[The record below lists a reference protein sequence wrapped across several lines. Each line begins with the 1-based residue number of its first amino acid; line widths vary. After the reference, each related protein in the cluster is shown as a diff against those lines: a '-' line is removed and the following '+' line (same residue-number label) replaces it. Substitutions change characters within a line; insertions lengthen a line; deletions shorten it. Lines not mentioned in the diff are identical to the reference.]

1 MPSETFLHVQPEG
14 NAVAVRVTGDWVIA
28 NAEAI
33 ERQLA
38 EIPERALG
46 APRIVFQ
53 CGGLRDLDTS
63 GAWLLHRASRDLE
76 AQGYAA
82 ELSDFRPAHERFIRR
97 VVGDLPN
104 RLTVSPRPREDLLDQ
119 VQRLG
124 HWSLYA
130 VRHLGEVTAFLGRVA
145 ETALTCVILP
155 FRLRGDAVVANMQRA
170 GVNAIPIVALLA
182 FLISIVLAY
191 QGATQLARFGA
202 EIFTINMTAVSLLRE
217 MGPLLTAIL
226 VAGRSGSAF
235 AAELGVMRLNE
246 EIDAMRTMGMDPYE
260 VLVLPR
266 ILALV
271 IMLPLLTML
280 ANLVGLAGGA
290 LAVYALIGIPLETY
304 MAQVQGA
311 LTPWTFWAGII
322 KTPVFAF
329 LIASTA
335 TFWGMRVAG
344 SAASVGRATTLSVV
358 QSIFLVIA
366 ADAVFSILFTGLGL

>member
-14 NAVAVRVTGDWVIA
+14 NAVAVQVTGDWVIA
-28 NAEAI
+28 NAAEI
-33 ERQLA
+33 QRQLA
-38 EIPERALG
+38 EVPERALG
-46 APRIVFQ
+46 APHIRFQ
-53 CGGLRDLDTS
+53 CGGLRDLDAS
-63 GAWLLHRASRDLE
+63 GAWLLHRAGRDLE
-76 AQGYAA
+76 QQGYTTEMAG
-82 ELSDFRPAHERFIRR
+82 FRSAHARFIER
-97 VVGDLPN
+97 VVGDLP
-104 RLTVSPRPREDLLDQ
+104 RELTAAPRRREGLLDQ
-119 VQRLG
+119 VQWVGQAALG
-124 HWSLYA
+124 G
-130 VRHLGEVTAFLGRVA
+130 VRHLGEVTAFWGRLA
-145 ETALTCVILP
+145 ETVLTCIIMP
-155 FRLRGDAVVANMQRA
+155 FRIRVDGVVANMQRS

-191 QGATQLARFGA
+191 QGATQLSRFGA

-271 IMLPLLTML
+271 ITLPLLTML

-290 LAVYALIGIPLETY
+290 VAVNGLLGIPLSTY
-304 MAQVQGA
+304 LSQVQGA
-311 LTPWTFWAGII
+311 LTPWTFWVGIL
-322 KTPVFAF
+322 KAPVFAV

-335 TFWGMRVAG
+335 TFWGMRVSG
-344 SAASVGRATTLSVV
+344 SAESVGRATTISVV

-366 ADAVFSILFTGLGL
+366 ADAAFSVLFTGLGV